1 MILHLMVFMAACT
14 DLNCVQGDLT
24 TSLLTPLVNILQLC
38 VPAAVGLYI
47 LYKVVS
53 GHTEHAKMLI
63 AEGVVAAGVLEG
75 LFALVKAMNG

>member
-1 MILHLMVFMAACT
+1 MLHLVIYLQCNLT
-14 DLNCVQGDLT
+14 CVQTDLT
-24 TSLLTPLVNILQLC
+24 TNLLTPLVTILQLC

>member
-1 MILHLMVFMAACT
+1 MIHLAMYLAGC

-24 TSLLTPLVNILQLC
+24 TNLLTPLVNILQLC

-47 LYKVVS
+47 LYKVVG

-63 AEGVVAAGVLEG
+63 AEGVVAAALIEG
-75 LFALVKAMNG
+75 LFALIKAMNG

>member
-1 MILHLMVFMAACT
+1 MIHLAMYLAGCT
-14 DLNCVQGDLT
+14 DLNCVQNDLT
-24 TSLLTPLVNILQLC
+24 TSLLSPLVSILQLC

-63 AEGVVAAGVLEG
+63 AEGVVAAAVLEG
-75 LFALVKAMNG
+75 LFALIKAMSP